1 MPHIMNWNILTIS
14 LNLVFN
20 LKKKAMSVVGMFR
33 THLTTQVG
41 SDGKV
46 DEHSPDDQI
55 KFFETTNPDHSHSVV
70 R

>member
-1 MPHIMNWNILTIS
+1 MPHMNCNVLPIS
-14 LNLVFN
+14 LNLVIN
-20 LKKKAMSVVGMFR
+20 LKKAMSVVGMFR